1 MAIDYAIY
9 HKPDIHESSACHPT
23 ITISDS
29 STLIGDYE
37 PVHIGLYPI
46 NSSPIMEINDLIIHS
61 LNLEGNELMT
71 TEMVRTGMSVI
82 MEHQLLTDVTNRL
95 KFLTVISD

>member
-95 KFLTVISD
+95 KFLTVTSD